1 MWPDALPCSHFLTK
15 KQKSYWVCQAEIA
28 SVSYNSTCK
37 VEVLQLR
44 GGQYFW
50 VLRIGRD
57 LGYHLASVLS
67 LTRWKIS
74 VGTLSGLAKVTEV
87 HGRVNE
93 IRTLQLLEVKNVSV
107 KSKRGFL
114 HLAFL
119 TCRKNVV
126 PYFTEERPEARREKP
141 FESQTIRVTWRGH
154 GTVYPQTQDSWCSPV
169 SLTQP
174 FPDHSDDTN

>member
-1 MWPDALPCSHFLTK
+1 MPFLVHISLQKNKKVTEFVRLRLPLFLTILLVK
-15 KQKSYWVCQAEIA
+15 LKCYSW
-28 SVSYNSTCK
+28 
-37 VEVLQLR
+37 

-141 FESQTIRVTWRGH
+141 FESQTIRVTRHGH